1 MLHIDCFVEYSLRL
15 EQAKGNKINIK
26 LQWYFVLKSKTMQV
40 KLSFQIYMK
49 HRKLS
54 KFTRYDV
61 LTKRIKFNRQDVNV
75 SRCLDW
81 L

>member
-26 LQWYFVLKSKTMQV
+26 LQWYFVSKSKTMQV
-40 KLSFQIYMK
+40 KLSFRIYMK

-54 KFTRYDV
+54 EFTRYDV
-61 LTKRIKFNRQDVNV
+61 LTKRINLTDKM
-75 SRCLDW
+75 
-81 L
+81 